1 MPLSTKTLPALLAAL
16 ILTLAACGGDD
27 SDDSTSQT
35 KAAGFPVEIDDKF
48 GTTTIGAP
56 PKRVATVGFNEQ
68 DFALALGVKPVAVR
82 QYLGSFDYKTRPWA
96 PDQGKPQ
103 EVGGAD
109 INYERLAGARP
120 DLVLGIYSFIK
131 DGDYKKLSEIAPT
144 VAQGK
149 QYPDGATPWDQQL
162 LLTGKA
168 LGREDKARQVVQDVK
183 QQFAAARA
191 DHPEFKNKTISVMY
205 DSGGSRF
212 VLNRDD
218 LRSQF
223 FADLGFETPAKYS
236 KRGFETNLSD
246 EQLSLLDT
254 DVIVLISDPGSTLAS
269 SKLFKELEPAREGRV
284 VALAGDGLSAGALGY
299 NSPLSRPYLLKRIV
313 SQLAAAVDGDPAT
326 KVPPDKG

>member
-1 MPLSTKTLPALLAAL
+1 
-16 ILTLAACGGDD
+16 
-27 SDDSTSQT
+27 
-35 KAAGFPVEIDDKF
+35 
-48 GTTTIGAP
+48 
-56 PKRVATVGFNEQ
+56 
-68 DFALALGVKPVAVR
+68 
-82 QYLGSFDYKTRPWA
+82 
-96 PDQGKPQ
+96 
-103 EVGGAD
+103 
-109 INYERLAGARP
+109 
-120 DLVLGIYSFIK
+120 
-131 DGDYKKLSEIAPT
+131 
-144 VAQGK
+144 
-149 QYPDGATPWDQQL
+149 
-162 LLTGKA
+162 
-168 LGREDKARQVVQDVK
+168 
-183 QQFAAARA
+183 
-191 DHPEFKNKTISVMY
+191 MY